1 MKKTILFLCAVCG
14 FLTLAQPISANE
26 INEGTD
32 TTNLMQAKQYGSYI
46 KDGRSIQYCI
56 DKGLLVVV
64 DPENDYTTPVIIL
77 RNKTGKT
84 LNFHPDSI
92 RVYVLGMKGVKSKNT
107 RYLTTGKYIKNG
119 EK

>member
-26 INEGTD
+26 INENAD
-32 TTNLMQAKQYGSYI
+32 TTNLMQAKQYGSYM

-64 DPENDYTTPVIIL
+64 DPESD
-77 RNKTGKT
+77 
-84 LNFHPDSI
+84 
-92 RVYVLGMKGVKSKNT
+92 
-107 RYLTTGKYIKNG
+107 
-119 EK
+119 